1 MKEKQT
7 ALLDAQKKLA
17 GLAEHYR
24 ALKAPA
30 LADVQAARENVS
42 RFEQLVKADAAT
54 RLELIDAQQKA
65 AQAQTKLDQIAM
77 GQAQATTDAEA
88 RARAIALDIKTL
100 QARRD
105 ATTAA
110 QVVRSPVAGS
120 VVEVRNK
127 GATVHGLTVEVVIL
141 SRDMTQAPSSEV
153 KPGVKNETF

>member
-1 MKEKQT
+1 M
-7 ALLDAQKKLA
+7 
-17 GLAEHYR
+17 GIS
-24 ALKAPA
+24 P
-30 LADVQAARENVS
+30 
-42 RFEQLVKADAAT
+42 
-54 RLELIDAQQKA
+54 
-65 AQAQTKLDQIAM
+65 DQIAM